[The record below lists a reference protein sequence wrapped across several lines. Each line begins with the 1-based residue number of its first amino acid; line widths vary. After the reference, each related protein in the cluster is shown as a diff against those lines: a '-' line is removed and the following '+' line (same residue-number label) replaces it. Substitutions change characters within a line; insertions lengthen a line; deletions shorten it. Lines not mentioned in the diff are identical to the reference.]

1 MCPTDWMVFHVDPAP
16 LAGWLMFHA
25 QRHLHSPASM
35 TAAERASFGPT
46 IGHVME
52 LLEQATGCERI
63 YMTAFGESFP
73 HLHAHLIPRYPD
85 RPETHAWA
93 IADHY
98 RACNAPGGTFAD
110 AAECEAITAK
120 MKALIASN
128 PPPPIATASKL

>member
-1 MCPTDWMVFHVDPAP
+1 MVYQSDPAR
-16 LAGWLMFHA
+16 LVGWLMFHS

-46 IGHVME
+46 VGHVME
-52 LLEQATGCERI
+52 VLEQATGCERI

-85 RPETHAWA
+85 KPETHAWA

-98 RACNAPGGTFAD
+98 RECNAEGGTFAD
-110 AAECEAITAK
+110 AAECAAMNEKLKSMLAA
-120 MKALIASN
+120 N
-128 PPPPIATASKL
+128 PPPPIPTGSR